1 MQVIAAQAS
10 AAYSDICEHCE
21 QRITQQFAVTVEL
34 IRVSLMP
41 TTINL
46 QLTNS
51 DYPIIVDG
59 DLNATSLAQRLAQ
72 LGKDK
77 YALLV
82 DSNVE
87 MALGLELFAQVPE
100 LVPIRISA
108 GEQEKNL
115 GNVERVIGAMLQARL
130 NRNSA
135 MICFGGGVVGDLGG
149 FCAASFMRGIDFV
162 QIPTTLL
169 AQVDAAIGGKTGVNH
184 PLGKNMIGAFH
195 QPRTVLINP
204 NLLSSLPK
212 REFNAGMAEVIK
224 AGLLYDADFFH
235 WLETN
240 SAAIK
245 RHHPATLEQTIARAA
260 EIKTIIVEQDE
271 LEQSDTR
278 AWLNLGHT
286 FAHALETEYDYT
298 RYLHGEAVA
307 IGLNA
312 AAYCSAQLGHIT
324 PEHCTRIA
332 SLCSAFDL
340 PTNCPDANAESL
352 IKHML
357 LDKKNRAAR
366 LTLVLLRQLGAA
378 YVEPNLSPERVLQ
391 MLRQFQ
397 HN

>member
-1 MQVIAAQAS
+1 
-10 AAYSDICEHCE
+10 
-21 QRITQQFAVTVEL
+21 
-34 IRVSLMP
+34 MP
-41 TTINL
+41 TTIHL
-46 QLTNS
+46 QLTNT
-51 DYPIIVDG
+51 DCPIVVDG
-59 DLNATSLAQRLAQ
+59 DLNATSLAQHLAQ

-87 MALGLELFAQVPE
+87 AALGLELFTQVPE

-115 GNVERVIGAMLQARL
+115 GNVERIIGAMLQARL

-149 FCAASFMRGIDFV
+149 FCAASFMRGIDFI

-204 NLLSSLPK
+204 KLLSSLPE

-224 AGLLYDADFFH
+224 AGLLYDADFFQ
-235 WLETN
+235 WLEAN

-245 RHHPATLEQTIARAA
+245 QRHPATLEQTIARAA
-260 EIKTIIVEQDE
+260 EIKAIIVEQDE

-286 FAHALETEYDYT
+286 FAHALETEYDYQ

-332 SLCSAFDL
+332 QLCSAFDL
-340 PTNCPDANAESL
+340 PTNCPDANAERL
-352 IKHML
+352 IGHML
-357 LDKKNRAAR
+357 LDKKNRTAR

-378 YVEPNLSPERVLQ
+378 YVEPSLSPECVLQ
-391 MLRQFQ
+391 MLRSYQQ
-397 HN
+397 YTTVN

>member
-1 MQVIAAQAS
+1 
-10 AAYSDICEHCE
+10 
-21 QRITQQFAVTVEL
+21 
-34 IRVSLMP
+34 MP
-41 TTINL
+41 TTIHL
-46 QLTNS
+46 QLTNT
-51 DYPIIVDG
+51 DCPIIVDG
-59 DLNATSLAQRLAQ
+59 DLNATSLAQHLAQ

-87 MALGLELFAQVPE
+87 TDLGLELFAQVPE

-115 GNVERVIGAMLQARL
+115 GNVERIIGAMLQARL

-204 NLLSSLPK
+204 NLLSSLPE

-224 AGLLYDADFFH
+224 AGLLYDADFFQ
-235 WLETN
+235 WLEAN
-240 SAAIK
+240 STAIK
-245 RHHPATLEQTIARAA
+245 RRHPATLEQTIARAA
-260 EIKTIIVEQDE
+260 EIKAIIVEQDE

-332 SLCSAFDL
+332 QLCSAFDL
-340 PTNCPDANAESL
+340 PTNCPDANAERL
-352 IKHML
+352 IEHML
-357 LDKKNRAAR
+357 LDKKNRATR

-378 YVEPNLSPERVLQ
+378 YVEPSLSPERVLQ
-391 MLRQFQ
+391 MLRSYQQ
-397 HN
+397 SSE

>member
-1 MQVIAAQAS
+1 
-10 AAYSDICEHCE
+10 
-21 QRITQQFAVTVEL
+21 
-34 IRVSLMP
+34 MP
-41 TTINL
+41 TTIHL

-51 DYPIIVDG
+51 DCPIIVDG
-59 DLNATSLAQRLAQ
+59 DLNATSLAQHLAQ

-87 MALGLELFAQVPE
+87 ATLGLELFAQVPE

-108 GEQEKNL
+108 GEQQKNL
-115 GNVERVIGAMLQARL
+115 DNVERIIGAMLQARL

-195 QPRTVLINP
+195 QPSTVLVNP
-204 NLLSSLPK
+204 NLLSSLPE

-224 AGLLYDADFFH
+224 AGLLYDADFFQ
-235 WLETN
+235 WLEAN

-245 RHHPATLEQTIARAA
+245 RRHPATLEQTIARAA
-260 EIKTIIVEQDE
+260 EIKATIVEQDE

-286 FAHALETEYDYT
+286 FAHALETEYDYQ

-312 AAYCSAQLGHIT
+312 AAYCSAQLGHIAL
-324 PEHCTRIA
+324 EHCTRIA
-332 SLCSAFDL
+332 QLCSAFDL
-340 PTNCPDANAESL
+340 PTNCPDANAERL
-352 IKHML
+352 IEHML
-357 LDKKNRAAR
+357 LDKKNRAER

-378 YVEPNLSPERVLQ
+378 YVEPSLSPERVLQ
-391 MLRQFQ
+391 MLRSYQQ
-397 HN
+397 SSE